1 MAPTGQ
7 VSIHAP
13 VKGATAGQGN
23 PLQGEQVSIHAPVKG
38 ATGHHH
44 RCPRLIAGF
53 NPRAREG
60 RDAWVPEGGDSQEV
74 SIHAPVKG
82 ATRTAG
88 PDQGRAPVSIHAPVK
103 GATRGESAHSASLE
117 FQSTRP

>member
-1 MAPTGQ
+1 VKGATGVRHGDDVAVA

-13 VKGATAGQGN
+13 VKGATVRGRIFGY
-23 PLQGEQVSIHAPVKG
+23 G
-38 ATGHHH
+38 
-44 RCPRLIAGF
+44 RCF

-60 RDAWVPEGGDSQEV
+60 RDQGGCCAYWFPSSV

-82 ATRTAG
+82 ATRARHVRSR
-88 PDQGRAPVSIHAPVK
+88 QAPVSIHAPVK
-103 GATRGESAHSASLE
+103 GATTGTADHMLLRW